1 MERKGTVVN
10 ILKFVGKVAGVIII
24 IFLAQP
30 WKDKT
35 ERFNEIVLKGSG
47 SGIVLEKYLDKTS
60 HLDLTFKLNSGRN
73 FIWPGTFDYK
83 EELSNLIEVGDSIS
97 KKENSYIFELHKIDT
112 VYSFNLKE
120 D

>member
-60 HLDLTFKLNSGRN
+60 HLDSQRPPNASWQGDRPRQSCRN
-73 FIWPGTFDYK
+73 G
-83 EELSNLIEVGDSIS
+83 
-97 KKENSYIFELHKIDT
+97 IF
-112 VYSFNLKE
+112 S
-120 D
+120 